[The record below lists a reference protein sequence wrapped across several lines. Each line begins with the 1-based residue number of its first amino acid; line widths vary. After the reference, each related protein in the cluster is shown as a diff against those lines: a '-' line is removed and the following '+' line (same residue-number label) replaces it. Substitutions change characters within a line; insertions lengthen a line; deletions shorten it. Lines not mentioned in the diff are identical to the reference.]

1 MEDGR
6 QSPIKNGD
14 FPLKPPARR
23 RFGSGIAI
31 TVCLLIALGPVVFL
45 GLRPEIARWYV
56 AAAMEHDL
64 LDELEAAEA
73 DLDKAIEWLP
83 EDGDLYVRRADIRL
97 QQKDFPGAMDDCQVA
112 LQSNGQDFRP
122 ALLRRMLVHQRQ
134 RHHEKAIAESDLL
147 VERSKSASERAESL
161 NARAYA
167 RALGNVQI
175 TEGLED
181 IQAAFEALG
190 TEDNA
195 AFLDT
200 RGYLYYLNGDFDEAL
215 RDMERAV
222 QMAEDERSS
231 FVMRRPELQK
241 QSRVDER
248 LLDRQARRI
257 NENLAVLY
265 QHRGLVYEALDRPEE
280 AEADFERADKYGYS
294 PEDGVW

>member
-31 TVCLLIALGPVVFL
+31 AVCLLIALGPVVFL
-45 GLRPEIARWYV
+45 GLPPEIARWYV

-64 LDELEAAEA
+64 LDQLEAAEA

-83 EDGDLYVRRADIRL
+83 EDGDLYVRRAEIRL
-97 QQKDFPGAMDDCQVA
+97 QQKDFSGAMDDCQVA

-134 RHHEKAIAESDLL
+134 RHHEKAIADSDLL
-147 VERSKSASERAESL
+147 VEASKAASERAESL

-181 IQAAFEALG
+181 IQAAFDALG

-231 FVMRRPELQK
+231 FVMGREELQK
-241 QSRVDER
+241 QSLVDER
-248 LLDRQARRI
+248 VLDRQARLF

>member
-31 TVCLLIALGPVVFL
+31 AVCLLIALGPVVFL
-45 GLRPEIARWYV
+45 GLPPEIARWYV

-64 LDELEAAEA
+64 LDQLEAAEA

-83 EDGDLYVRRADIRL
+83 EDGDLYVRRAEIRL
-97 QQKDFPGAMDDCQVA
+97 QQKDFSGAMDDCQVA

-134 RHHEKAIAESDLL
+134 RHHEKAIADSDLL
-147 VERSKSASERAESL
+147 VEASKAASERAESL

-181 IQAAFEALG
+181 IQAAFQEQCDSADSSREHCDIFGFRLRDGGGNGDGATSALG
-190 TEDNA
+190 GA
-195 AFLDT
+195 LGLWLALSCRLPLPCFDT
-200 RGYLYYLNGDFDEAL
+200 KHNTTA
-215 RDMERAV
+215 
-222 QMAEDERSS
+222 S
-231 FVMRRPELQK
+231 F
-241 QSRVDER
+241 SHGFC
-248 LLDRQARRI
+248 RI
-257 NENLAVLY
+257 CANIDITN
-265 QHRGLVYEALDRPEE
+265 
-280 AEADFERADKYGYS
+280 
-294 PEDGVW
+294 W